1 MNTDFLTKDS
11 KIVSLVRLGRSL
23 KIDGEVTT
31 MINPVLV
38 YTLVGTIGVIGGW
51 VITTFV
57 ARVKSKSLLERA
69 RKRLSQVDEE
79 IKKRR
84 REFELEK
91 KEELHRI
98 RTTFERDT
106 KQKSD
111 ELHQLSKNL
120 IEREEILDQR
130 LQKLEQK
137 SKIIFTEEQ
146 NLEKDKERIKVLEA
160 KWREELEKIAGISTE
175 EAKRSLLES
184 IKKEAKNEAAQII
197 QQVEKEA
204 RETANKK
211 AREIL
216 AMAIQRC
223 AVDEASDSVI
233 STLTLPNDEMKGRV
247 IGREGRNIRTFEA
260 LTGVDLIVDDTPETV
275 IISCFD
281 PLRRKIAAV
290 SLERLIA
297 DTRIH
302 PARIE
307 EIVEK
312 TKRDIEEIV
321 QEEGQRVAFDI
332 GISDLPSELTNL
344 LGRLKYRTSYG
355 QNVLQHSKEVAYI
368 ASIIAAEIKANYTQ
382 AKRAGLLHDIGK
394 AADQEM
400 KGPHALIGAQFAERY
415 GESPLVVHAIAA
427 HHEDQTAETIL
438 AILIQIADA
447 ISAARP
453 GARKEVLEAYL
464 KRIEELEHTAHLFPG
479 VENAYAIQAGRELR
493 IIVQPQEIADEEA
506 AELSRKIAQKVENE
520 LKYPGQIK
528 ITVIRELR
536 ATEYAK

>member
-1 MNTDFLTKDS
+1 
-11 KIVSLVRLGRSL
+11 
-23 KIDGEVTT
+23 
-31 MINPVLV
+31 MINLM
-38 YTLVGTIGVIGGW
+38 LICMLAGVIGAW
-51 VITTFV
+51 VITTLI
-57 ARVKSKSLLERA
+57 ARIKAKSLLAKAKER
-69 RKRLSQVDEE
+69 LIEVDEE
-79 IKKRR
+79 VEKKRR
-84 REFELEK
+84 EIELEK

-98 RTTFERDT
+98 RSAFEKDT
-106 KQKSD
+106 EEKRD
-111 ELHQLSKNL
+111 ELHQLSKKL
-120 IEREEILDQR
+120 IEREEVLDHR
-130 LQKLEQK
+130 LEELEQRNK
-137 SKIIFTEEQ
+137 KISTEEQ
-146 NLEKDKERIKVLEA
+146 KLEKDKEITKDLQI
-160 KWREELEKIAGISTE
+160 KWREELERVAGISTE

-184 IKKEAKNEAAQII
+184 IKKEARNEAAQII

-211 AREIL
+211 ARKIL
-216 AMAIQRC
+216 AIAIQRC
-223 AVDEASDSVI
+223 AVDEATDTVI

-275 IISCFD
+275 VISCFD
-281 PLRRKIAAV
+281 PIRRKIAEV

-297 DTRIH
+297 DSRIH

-312 TKRDIEEIV
+312 TKSDIEEIT
-321 QEEGQRVAFDI
+321 QEEGQRTAFDI
-332 GISDLPSELTNL
+332 GIPDLSSELTNL
-344 LGRLKYRTSYG
+344 LGKLKYRTSYG

-368 ASIIAAEIKANYTQ
+368 ASIIAAEINADYIE

-394 AADQEM
+394 AVDQEM
-400 KGPHALIGAQFAERY
+400 KGPHALIGAHLAERY
-415 GESPLVVHAIAA
+415 GESTSVVHAIAA

-464 KRIEELEHTAHLFPG
+464 KRIKELEQIANSFSG

-493 IIVQPQEIADEEA
+493 IIVQPQEITDGDAS
-506 AELSRKIAQKVENE
+506 ELSRKIAQQVEKE

>member
-1 MNTDFLTKDS
+1 
-11 KIVSLVRLGRSL
+11 
-23 KIDGEVTT
+23 
-31 MINPVLV
+31 MINLI
-38 YTLVGTIGVIGGW
+38 LICILAGVIGAW
-51 VITTFV
+51 VITTLM
-57 ARVKSKSLLERA
+57 ARIKAKSLLAKAKERLVEA
-69 RKRLSQVDEE
+69 DEE
-79 IKKRR
+79 VEKKRR
-84 REFELEK
+84 EIELEK

-98 RTTFERDT
+98 RNAFEKDT
-106 KQKSD
+106 QEKRD
-111 ELHQLSKNL
+111 ELHRLSKKL
-120 IEREEILDQR
+120 IEREEILDHR
-130 LQKLEQK
+130 LEELEQRNK
-137 SKIIFTEEQ
+137 RISTEEQ
-146 NLEKDKERIKVLEA
+146 KLEKDKELTKDLQI
-160 KWREELEKIAGISTE
+160 KWREELERVAGISTE

-184 IKKEAKNEAAQII
+184 IKKEARNEAAQII

-211 AREIL
+211 ARKIL
-216 AMAIQRC
+216 AIAIQRC
-223 AVDEASDSVI
+223 AVDEATDTVI

-275 IISCFD
+275 VISCFD
-281 PLRRKIAAV
+281 PIRRKIAEV

-297 DTRIH
+297 DSRIH

-312 TKRDIEEIV
+312 TKSDIEEIT
-321 QEEGQRVAFDI
+321 QEEGQRTAFDI
-332 GISDLPSELTNL
+332 GISDLSSELTNL
-344 LGRLKYRTSYG
+344 LGKLKYRTSYG

-368 ASIIAAEIKANYTQ
+368 ASIIAAEINADYIE

-394 AADQEM
+394 AVDQEM
-400 KGPHALIGAQFAERY
+400 KGPHALIGAHLAERY
-415 GESPLVVHAIAA
+415 GESASIVHAIAA
-427 HHEDQTAETIL
+427 HHEDQTAEDIL
-438 AILIQIADA
+438 AILMQIADA

-464 KRIEELEHTAHLFPG
+464 KRIEELEQIANSFSG

-493 IIVQPQEIADEEA
+493 IIVQPQEITDGDAN
-506 AELSRKIAQKVENE
+506 ELSRKIAQQVEKE

>member
-1 MNTDFLTKDS
+1 MLA
-11 KIVSLVRLGRSL
+11 
-23 KIDGEVTT
+23 
-31 MINPVLV
+31 
-38 YTLVGTIGVIGGW
+38 GVIGAW
-51 VITTFV
+51 VITTLI
-57 ARVKSKSLLERA
+57 ARIKAKSLLVKAKERLVEA
-69 RKRLSQVDEE
+69 DEE
-79 IKKRR
+79 VEKKRR
-84 REFELEK
+84 EIELEK

-98 RTTFERDT
+98 RSAFEKDT
-106 KQKSD
+106 EEKRD
-111 ELHQLSKNL
+111 ELHQLSKKL
-120 IEREEILDQR
+120 IEREEVLDHR
-130 LQKLEQK
+130 LEELEQRNK
-137 SKIIFTEEQ
+137 KISTEEQ
-146 NLEKDKERIKVLEA
+146 KLEKDKEITKDLQT
-160 KWREELEKIAGISTE
+160 KWREELERVAGISTE

-184 IKKEAKNEAAQII
+184 IKKEARNEAAQII

-211 AREIL
+211 ARKIL
-216 AMAIQRC
+216 AIAIQRC
-223 AVDEASDSVI
+223 AVDEATDTVI

-275 IISCFD
+275 VISCFD
-281 PLRRKIAAV
+281 PIRRKIAEV

-297 DTRIH
+297 DSRIH

-312 TKRDIEEIV
+312 TKSDIEEIT
-321 QEEGQRVAFDI
+321 QEEGQRTAFDI
-332 GISDLPSELTNL
+332 GIPDLSSQLTNL
-344 LGRLKYRTSYG
+344 LGKLKYRTSYG

-368 ASIIAAEIKANYTQ
+368 ASIIAAEINADYVE

-394 AADQEM
+394 AVDQEM
-400 KGPHALIGAQFAERY
+400 KGPHASIGAHLAERH
-415 GESPLVVHAIAA
+415 GESASIVHAIAA
-427 HHEDQTAETIL
+427 HHEDQTAEAIL

-464 KRIEELEHTAHLFPG
+464 KRIEELEQIANSFSG

-493 IIVQPQEIADEEA
+493 IIVQPQEITDGDAN
-506 AELSRKIAQKVENE
+506 ELSRKIAQQVEKE

>member
-1 MNTDFLTKDS
+1 MLA
-11 KIVSLVRLGRSL
+11 
-23 KIDGEVTT
+23 
-31 MINPVLV
+31 
-38 YTLVGTIGVIGGW
+38 GVIGAW
-51 VITTFV
+51 VITTLI
-57 ARVKSKSLLERA
+57 ARIKAKSLLEKA
-69 RKRLSQVDEE
+69 RERLVEVDQEVE
-79 IKKRR
+79 KKRR
-84 REFELEK
+84 EIELEK

-98 RTTFERDT
+98 RSAFEKDT
-106 KQKSD
+106 EEKRD
-111 ELHQLSKNL
+111 ELHQLSKKL
-120 IEREEILDQR
+120 IEREEVLDHR
-130 LQKLEQK
+130 LEGLEQRNK
-137 SKIIFTEEQ
+137 KISTEEQ
-146 NLEKDKERIKVLEA
+146 KLEKDKEITKDLQI
-160 KWREELEKIAGISTE
+160 KWREELERVAGISSE

-184 IKKEAKNEAAQII
+184 IKKEARSEAAQII

-211 AREIL
+211 ARKIL
-216 AMAIQRC
+216 ATAIQRC
-223 AVDEASDSVI
+223 AVDEATDTVI

-275 IISCFD
+275 VISCFD
-281 PLRRKIAAV
+281 PIRRKIAEV

-297 DTRIH
+297 DSRIH

-312 TKRDIEEIV
+312 TKSDIEEIT
-321 QEEGQRVAFDI
+321 QEEGQRTAFDI
-332 GISDLPSELTNL
+332 GIPDLSSELTNL
-344 LGRLKYRTSYG
+344 LGKLKYRTSYG

-368 ASIIAAEIKANYTQ
+368 ASIIAAEIKTDYIE

-394 AADQEM
+394 AVDQEM
-400 KGPHALIGAQFAERY
+400 KGPHALIGAHLAKQH
-415 GESPLVVHAIAA
+415 GESDSVVDAIAA
-427 HHEDQTAETIL
+427 HHEDQTAEAIL
-438 AILIQIADA
+438 AILIQVADA

-464 KRIEELEHTAHLFPG
+464 KRIEELEQIANSFSG

-493 IIVQPQEIADEEA
+493 IIVQPQEITDGDAN
-506 AELSRKIAQKVENE
+506 ELSRKIAQQVEKE

>member
-1 MNTDFLTKDS
+1 MLA
-11 KIVSLVRLGRSL
+11 
-23 KIDGEVTT
+23 
-31 MINPVLV
+31 
-38 YTLVGTIGVIGGW
+38 GVIGAW
-51 VITTFV
+51 VITTLI
-57 ARVKSKSLLERA
+57 ARIKAKSLLGKARER
-69 RKRLSQVDEE
+69 LVEVDEE
-79 IKKRR
+79 VEKKRR
-84 REFELEK
+84 EIELEK

-98 RTTFERDT
+98 RNAFEKDT
-106 KQKSD
+106 EEKRD
-111 ELHQLSKNL
+111 ELHQLSKKL
-120 IEREEILDQR
+120 IEREEVLDHR
-130 LQKLEQK
+130 LEGLEQRNK
-137 SKIIFTEEQ
+137 EISTEEQ
-146 NLEKDKERIKVLEA
+146 KLEKDKEITKDLQI
-160 KWREELEKIAGISTE
+160 KWREELERVAGISTE

-184 IKKEAKNEAAQII
+184 IKKEARNEAAQII

-211 AREIL
+211 ARKIL
-216 AMAIQRC
+216 AIAIQRC
-223 AVDEASDSVI
+223 AVNEATDTVI

-275 IISCFD
+275 VISCFD
-281 PLRRKIAAV
+281 PIRRKIAEV

-297 DTRIH
+297 DSRIH

-312 TKRDIEEIV
+312 TKSDIEEIT
-321 QEEGQRVAFDI
+321 QEEGQRTAFDI
-332 GISDLPSELTNL
+332 GIPDLSSELTDL
-344 LGRLKYRTSYG
+344 LGKLKYRTSYG

-368 ASIIAAEIKANYTQ
+368 ASIIAAEINTDYIE

-394 AADQEM
+394 AVDQEM
-400 KGPHALIGAQFAERY
+400 KGPHALIGAHLAERH
-415 GESPLVVHAIAA
+415 GESESVVHAIAA
-427 HHEDQTAETIL
+427 HHEDQTAEAIL
-438 AILIQIADA
+438 AILIQVADA

-464 KRIEELEHTAHLFPG
+464 KRIGELEQIANSFSG

-493 IIVQPQEIADEEA
+493 IIVQPQEITDGDAN
-506 AELSRKIAQKVENE
+506 ELSRKIAQQVEKE

-536 ATEYAK
+536 ATEYAR

>member
-1 MNTDFLTKDS
+1 
-11 KIVSLVRLGRSL
+11 
-23 KIDGEVTT
+23 
-31 MINPVLV
+31 MINLI
-38 YTLVGTIGVIGGW
+38 LICILAGVIGAW
-51 VITTFV
+51 VITTLM
-57 ARVKSKSLLERA
+57 ARIKTKSLLAKAKERLVEA
-69 RKRLSQVDEE
+69 DEE
-79 IKKRR
+79 VEKKRR
-84 REFELEK
+84 EIELEK

-98 RTTFERDT
+98 RNAFEKDT
-106 KQKSD
+106 EEKRD
-111 ELHQLSKNL
+111 ELHRLSKKL
-120 IEREEILDQR
+120 IEREEVLDHR
-130 LQKLEQK
+130 LEELEQRNK
-137 SKIIFTEEQ
+137 RISSEEQ
-146 NLEKDKERIKVLEA
+146 KLEKDKEITKDLQI
-160 KWREELEKIAGISTE
+160 KWREELERVAGISTE

-184 IKKEAKNEAAQII
+184 IKKEARNEAAQII

-211 AREIL
+211 ARKIL
-216 AMAIQRC
+216 AIAIQRC
-223 AVDEASDSVI
+223 AVDEATDTVI

-275 IISCFD
+275 VISCFD
-281 PLRRKIAAV
+281 PIRRKIAEV

-297 DTRIH
+297 DSRIH

-312 TKRDIEEIV
+312 TKSDIEEIT
-321 QEEGQRVAFDI
+321 QEEGQRTAFDI
-332 GISDLPSELTNL
+332 GISDLSSELTNL
-344 LGRLKYRTSYG
+344 LGKLKYRTSYG

-368 ASIIAAEIKANYTQ
+368 ASIIAAEINADYIE

-394 AADQEM
+394 AVDQEM
-400 KGPHALIGAQFAERY
+400 KGPHALIGAHLAERY
-415 GESPLVVHAIAA
+415 GESASVVHAIAA
-427 HHEDQTAETIL
+427 HHEDQTAEDIL
-438 AILIQIADA
+438 AILMQIADA

-464 KRIEELEHTAHLFPG
+464 KRIEELEQIANSFSG

-493 IIVQPQEIADEEA
+493 IIVQPQEITDGDAN
-506 AELSRKIAQKVENE
+506 ELSRKIAQQVEKE

>member
-1 MNTDFLTKDS
+1 M
-11 KIVSLVRLGRSL
+11 
-23 KIDGEVTT
+23 
-31 MINPVLV
+31 
-38 YTLVGTIGVIGGW
+38 
-51 VITTFV
+51 
-57 ARVKSKSLLERA
+57 ARIKTKSLLAKAKERLVEA
-69 RKRLSQVDEE
+69 DEE
-79 IKKRR
+79 VEKKRR
-84 REFELEK
+84 EIELEK

-98 RTTFERDT
+98 RNAFEKDT
-106 KQKSD
+106 EEKRD
-111 ELHQLSKNL
+111 ELHRLSKKL
-120 IEREEILDQR
+120 IEREEFLDHR
-130 LQKLEQK
+130 LEELEQRNK
-137 SKIIFTEEQ
+137 RISSEEQ
-146 NLEKDKERIKVLEA
+146 KLEKDKQITKDLQI
-160 KWREELEKIAGISTE
+160 KWREELERVAGISTE

-184 IKKEAKNEAAQII
+184 IKKEARNEAAQII

-211 AREIL
+211 ARKIL
-216 AMAIQRC
+216 AIAIQRC
-223 AVDEASDSVI
+223 AVDEATDTVI

-260 LTGVDLIVDDTPETV
+260 LTGVDLIVDDTPGTV
-275 IISCFD
+275 VISCFD
-281 PLRRKIAAV
+281 PIRRKIAEV

-297 DTRIH
+297 DSRIH

-312 TKRDIEEIV
+312 TKSDIEEIT
-321 QEEGQRVAFDI
+321 QEEGQRTAFDI
-332 GISDLPSELTNL
+332 GISDLSSELTNL
-344 LGRLKYRTSYG
+344 LGKLKYRTSYG

-368 ASIIAAEIKANYTQ
+368 ASIIAAEINADYIE

-394 AADQEM
+394 AVDQEV
-400 KGPHALIGAQFAERY
+400 KGPHALIGAHLAERY
-415 GESPLVVHAIAA
+415 GESASVVHAIAA
-427 HHEDQTAETIL
+427 HHEDQTAEHIL
-438 AILIQIADA
+438 AILMQIADA

-464 KRIEELEHTAHLFPG
+464 KRIEELEQIANSFSG

-493 IIVQPQEIADEEA
+493 IIVQPQEITDGDAN
-506 AELSRKIAQKVENE
+506 ELSRKIAQQIEKE

>member
-1 MNTDFLTKDS
+1 
-11 KIVSLVRLGRSL
+11 
-23 KIDGEVTT
+23 
-31 MINPVLV
+31 MINLI
-38 YTLVGTIGVIGGW
+38 LICILAGVIGAW
-51 VITTFV
+51 VITTLM
-57 ARVKSKSLLERA
+57 ARIKTKSLLAKAKERLVEA
-69 RKRLSQVDEE
+69 DEE
-79 IKKRR
+79 VEKKRR
-84 REFELEK
+84 EIELEK

-98 RTTFERDT
+98 RNAFEKDT
-106 KQKSD
+106 EEKRD
-111 ELHQLSKNL
+111 ELHRLSKKL
-120 IEREEILDQR
+120 IEREEVLDHR
-130 LQKLEQK
+130 LEELEQRNK
-137 SKIIFTEEQ
+137 RISSEEQ
-146 NLEKDKERIKVLEA
+146 KLEKDKQITKDLQI
-160 KWREELEKIAGISTE
+160 KWREELERVAGISTE

-184 IKKEAKNEAAQII
+184 IKKEARNEAAQII

-211 AREIL
+211 ARKIL
-216 AMAIQRC
+216 AIAIQRC
-223 AVDEASDSVI
+223 AVDEATDTVI

-275 IISCFD
+275 VISCFD
-281 PLRRKIAAV
+281 PIRRKIAQV

-297 DTRIH
+297 DSRIH

-312 TKRDIEEIV
+312 TKSDIEEIT
-321 QEEGQRVAFDI
+321 QEEGQRTAFDI
-332 GISDLPSELTNL
+332 GIPDLSSELTNL
-344 LGRLKYRTSYG
+344 LGKLKYRTSYG

-368 ASIIAAEIKANYTQ
+368 ASIIAAEINADYIE

-394 AADQEM
+394 AVDQEV
-400 KGPHALIGAQFAERY
+400 KGPHALIGAHLAERY
-415 GESPLVVHAIAA
+415 GESASVVHAIAA
-427 HHEDQTAETIL
+427 HHEDQTAEDIL
-438 AILIQIADA
+438 AILMQIADA

-464 KRIEELEHTAHLFPG
+464 KRIEELEQIANSFSG

-493 IIVQPQEIADEEA
+493 IIVQPQEITDGDAN
-506 AELSRKIAQKVENE
+506 ELSRKIAQQVEKE

>member
-1 MNTDFLTKDS
+1 
-11 KIVSLVRLGRSL
+11 
-23 KIDGEVTT
+23 
-31 MINPVLV
+31 MINLI
-38 YTLVGTIGVIGGW
+38 LICILAGVIGAW
-51 VITTFV
+51 VITTLI
-57 ARVKSKSLLERA
+57 ARIKAKSLLAKAKERLVEA
-69 RKRLSQVDEE
+69 DEE
-79 IKKRR
+79 VEKKRR
-84 REFELEK
+84 EIELEK

-98 RTTFERDT
+98 RNAFEKDT
-106 KQKSD
+106 EEKRD
-111 ELHQLSKNL
+111 ELHQLSKKL
-120 IEREEILDQR
+120 IEREEVLDHR
-130 LQKLEQK
+130 LEELEQRNK
-137 SKIIFTEEQ
+137 KISTEEQ
-146 NLEKDKERIKVLEA
+146 KLEKDKEITKDLQI
-160 KWREELEKIAGISTE
+160 KWREELERVAGISTE

-184 IKKEAKNEAAQII
+184 IKKEARNEAAQII

-211 AREIL
+211 ARKIL
-216 AMAIQRC
+216 AIAIQRC
-223 AVDEASDSVI
+223 AVDEATDTVI

-275 IISCFD
+275 VISCFD
-281 PLRRKIAAV
+281 PIRRKIAEV

-297 DTRIH
+297 DSRIH

-312 TKRDIEEIV
+312 TKSDIEEIT
-321 QEEGQRVAFDI
+321 QEEGQRTAFDI
-332 GISDLPSELTNL
+332 GISDLSSELTDL
-344 LGRLKYRTSYG
+344 LGKLKYRTSYG

-368 ASIIAAEIKANYTQ
+368 ASIIAAEINADYIE

-394 AADQEM
+394 AVDQEM
-400 KGPHALIGAQFAERY
+400 KGPHALIGAHLAERY
-415 GESPLVVHAIAA
+415 GESASIVHAIAA
-427 HHEDQTAETIL
+427 HHEDQTAEDIL
-438 AILIQIADA
+438 AILMQIADA

-464 KRIEELEHTAHLFPG
+464 KRIEELEQIANSFSG

-493 IIVQPQEIADEEA
+493 IIVQPQEITDGDAN
-506 AELSRKIAQKVENE
+506 ELSRKIAQQVEKE

>member
-1 MNTDFLTKDS
+1 
-11 KIVSLVRLGRSL
+11 
-23 KIDGEVTT
+23 
-31 MINPVLV
+31 MINLI
-38 YTLVGTIGVIGGW
+38 LICILAGVIGAW
-51 VITTFV
+51 VITTLISRIK
-57 ARVKSKSLLERA
+57 AKSLLAKAKERLVEA
-69 RKRLSQVDEE
+69 DEE
-79 IKKRR
+79 VEKKRR
-84 REFELEK
+84 EIELEK

-98 RTTFERDT
+98 RNAFEKDT
-106 KQKSD
+106 EEKRD
-111 ELHQLSKNL
+111 ELHQLSKKL
-120 IEREEILDQR
+120 IEREEVLDHR
-130 LQKLEQK
+130 LEELEQRNK
-137 SKIIFTEEQ
+137 KISTEEQ
-146 NLEKDKERIKVLEA
+146 KLEKDKEITKDLQI
-160 KWREELEKIAGISTE
+160 KWREELERVAGISTE

-184 IKKEAKNEAAQII
+184 IKKEARNEAAQII

-211 AREIL
+211 ARKIL
-216 AMAIQRC
+216 AIAIQRC
-223 AVDEASDSVI
+223 AVDEATDTVI

-275 IISCFD
+275 VISCFD
-281 PLRRKIAAV
+281 PIRRKIAQV

-297 DTRIH
+297 DSRIH

-312 TKRDIEEIV
+312 TKSDIEEIT
-321 QEEGQRVAFDI
+321 QEEGQRTAFDI
-332 GISDLPSELTNL
+332 GISDLSPELTNL
-344 LGRLKYRTSYG
+344 LGKLKYRTSYG

-368 ASIIAAEIKANYTQ
+368 ASIIAAEINADYIE

-394 AADQEM
+394 AVDQEM
-400 KGPHALIGAQFAERY
+400 KGPHALIGAHLAERY
-415 GESPLVVHAIAA
+415 GESASIVHAIAA
-427 HHEDQTAETIL
+427 HHEDQTAEDIL
-438 AILIQIADA
+438 AILMQIADA

-464 KRIEELEHTAHLFPG
+464 KRIEELEQIANSFSG

-493 IIVQPQEIADEEA
+493 IIVQPQEITDGDAN
-506 AELSRKIAQKVENE
+506 ELSRKIAQQIEKE

>member
-1 MNTDFLTKDS
+1 MLA
-11 KIVSLVRLGRSL
+11 
-23 KIDGEVTT
+23 
-31 MINPVLV
+31 
-38 YTLVGTIGVIGGW
+38 GVIGAW
-51 VITTFV
+51 VITTLI
-57 ARVKSKSLLERA
+57 ARIKAKSLLGKARER
-69 RKRLSQVDEE
+69 LVEVDEE
-79 IKKRR
+79 VEKKRR
-84 REFELEK
+84 EIELEK

-98 RTTFERDT
+98 RNAFEKDT
-106 KQKSD
+106 EEKRD
-111 ELHQLSKNL
+111 ELHQLSKKL
-120 IEREEILDQR
+120 IEREEVLDHR
-130 LQKLEQK
+130 LEGLEQRNK
-137 SKIIFTEEQ
+137 EISTEEQ
-146 NLEKDKERIKVLEA
+146 KLEKDKEITKDLQI
-160 KWREELEKIAGISTE
+160 KWREELERVAGISTE

-184 IKKEAKNEAAQII
+184 IKKEARNEAAQII

-211 AREIL
+211 ARKIL
-216 AMAIQRC
+216 AIAIQRC
-223 AVDEASDSVI
+223 AVNEATDTVI

-275 IISCFD
+275 VISCFD
-281 PLRRKIAAV
+281 PIRRKIAEV

-297 DTRIH
+297 DSRIH

-312 TKRDIEEIV
+312 TKADIEEIT
-321 QEEGQRVAFDI
+321 QEEGQRTAFDI
-332 GISDLPSELTNL
+332 GIPDLSSELTNL
-344 LGRLKYRTSYG
+344 LGKLKYRTSYG

-368 ASIIAAEIKANYTQ
+368 ASIIAAEINTDYIE

-394 AADQEM
+394 AVDQEM
-400 KGPHALIGAQFAERY
+400 KGPHALIGAHLAERH
-415 GESPLVVHAIAA
+415 GESESVVHAIAA
-427 HHEDQTAETIL
+427 HHEDQTAEAIL
-438 AILIQIADA
+438 AILIQVADA

-464 KRIEELEHTAHLFPG
+464 KRIEELEQIANSFSG

-493 IIVQPQEIADEEA
+493 IIVQPQEITDGDAN
-506 AELSRKIAQKVENE
+506 ELSRKIAQQVEKE

>member
-1 MNTDFLTKDS
+1 M
-11 KIVSLVRLGRSL
+11 LV
-23 KIDGEVTT
+23 
-31 MINPVLV
+31 
-38 YTLVGTIGVIGGW
+38 GVIGAW
-51 VITTFV
+51 VITTLITQTK
-57 ARVKSKSLLERA
+57 AKSLLVKAKER
-69 RKRLSQVDEE
+69 LVEVDEE
-79 IKKRR
+79 VEKKRR
-84 REFELEK
+84 EIELEK

-98 RTTFERDT
+98 RSAFEKDT
-106 KQKSD
+106 EEKRD
-111 ELHQLSKNL
+111 ELHQLSKKL
-120 IEREEILDQR
+120 IEREEILDRR
-130 LQKLEQK
+130 LEELEQRNK
-137 SKIIFTEEQ
+137 KISTEEQ
-146 NLEKDKERIKVLEA
+146 KLEKDKEITKDLQI
-160 KWREELEKIAGISTE
+160 KWREELERVAGISTE
-175 EAKRSLLES
+175 EAKRNLLES
-184 IKKEAKNEAAQII
+184 IKKEARNEAAQII
-197 QQVEKEA
+197 QQVEEEA

-211 AREIL
+211 ARKIL
-216 AMAIQRC
+216 AIAIQRC
-223 AVDEASDSVI
+223 AVDEATDTVI

-281 PLRRKIAAV
+281 PIRRKIAVV

-297 DTRIH
+297 DSRIH

-312 TKRDIEEIV
+312 TKKDIEEIT
-321 QEEGQRVAFDI
+321 QEEGQRTAFDI
-332 GISDLPSELTNL
+332 GIPDLPSELTNL
-344 LGRLKYRTSYG
+344 LGKLKYRTSYG

-368 ASIIAAEIKANYTQ
+368 ASIIAAEINADYVE

-394 AADQEM
+394 AVDQEM
-400 KGPHALIGAQFAERY
+400 KGPHASIGANLAKRY
-415 GESPLVVHAIAA
+415 GESASVVHAIAA
-427 HHEDQTAETIL
+427 HHEDETAEAIL

-464 KRIEELEHTAHLFPG
+464 KRIGELEQIANSFSG

-493 IIVQPQEIADEEA
+493 IIVQPQEITDGDAS
-506 AELSRKIAQKVENE
+506 ELSRKIAQQVEKD
-520 LKYPGQIK
+520 LKYPGHIK

>member
-1 MNTDFLTKDS
+1 MVNL
-11 KIVSLVRLGRSL
+11 ILICILA
-23 KIDGEVTT
+23 
-31 MINPVLV
+31 
-38 YTLVGTIGVIGGW
+38 GVIGAW
-51 VITTFV
+51 VTTILI
-57 ARVKSKSLLERA
+57 ARIKAKSLVAKAKER
-69 RKRLSQVDEE
+69 LVEVDEE
-79 IKKRR
+79 VEKKRR
-84 REFELEK
+84 EIELEK

-98 RTTFERDT
+98 RSAFEKDT
-106 KQKSD
+106 EEKRD
-111 ELHQLSKNL
+111 ELHRLSKKL
-120 IEREEILDQR
+120 IEREDVLDHR
-130 LQKLEQK
+130 LRELEQRNK
-137 SKIIFTEEQ
+137 KISTEEQ
-146 NLEKDKERIKVLEA
+146 ELEKHKEITKDLQI
-160 KWREELEKIAGISTE
+160 KWREELERVAGISTE
-175 EAKRSLLES
+175 EAKRSLLET
-184 IKKEAKNEAAQII
+184 IKKEAKKEAAQII
-197 QQVEKEA
+197 LQVEKEA

-211 AREIL
+211 ARKIL
-216 AMAIQRC
+216 AIAIQRC
-223 AVDEASDSVI
+223 AVDEATDTVI

-275 IISCFD
+275 VISCFD
-281 PLRRKIAAV
+281 PIRRKIAEV

-297 DTRIH
+297 DSRIH

-312 TKRDIEEIV
+312 TKNDIEEIT
-321 QEEGQRVAFDI
+321 QEEGQRTAFDI
-332 GISDLPSELTNL
+332 GIPDLSSELTDL
-344 LGRLKYRTSYG
+344 LGKLKYRTSYG

-368 ASIIAAEIKANYTQ
+368 ASIIAAEIKADYIE

-394 AADQEM
+394 AVDQET
-400 KGPHALIGAQFAERY
+400 KGPHALIGAHLAERH
-415 GESPLVVHAIAA
+415 GESVTVVHAIAA
-427 HHEDQTAETIL
+427 HHEDQTAEAIL

-464 KRIEELEHTAHLFPG
+464 KRIEELEQIASSFSG

-493 IIVQPQEIADEEA
+493 IIVQPQEITDGDAS
-506 AELSRKIAQKVENE
+506 ELSRKIAQQVEKE

>member
-1 MNTDFLTKDS
+1 
-11 KIVSLVRLGRSL
+11 
-23 KIDGEVTT
+23 
-31 MINPVLV
+31 MINLI
-38 YTLVGTIGVIGGW
+38 LILMLAGVIGAW
-51 VITTFV
+51 VITTLI
-57 ARVKSKSLLERA
+57 ARIKAKSLLVKAKE
-69 RKRLSQVDEE
+69 KLVEVDEE
-79 IKKRR
+79 VEKKRR
-84 REFELEK
+84 EIELEK

-98 RTTFERDT
+98 RSAFEKDT
-106 KQKSD
+106 EEKRD
-111 ELHQLSKNL
+111 ELHQLSKKL
-120 IEREEILDQR
+120 IEREEILDRR
-130 LQKLEQK
+130 LEELEQRNK
-137 SKIIFTEEQ
+137 KISTEEQ
-146 NLEKDKERIKVLEA
+146 KLEKDKKIIKDLQI
-160 KWREELEKIAGISTE
+160 KWREELERVAGISTE
-175 EAKRSLLES
+175 EAKRNLLES
-184 IKKEAKNEAAQII
+184 IKKEARNEAAQII

-211 AREIL
+211 ARKIL
-216 AMAIQRC
+216 AIAIQRC
-223 AVDEASDSVI
+223 AVDEATDTVI

-281 PLRRKIAAV
+281 PIRRKIAEV

-297 DTRIH
+297 DSRIH

-312 TKRDIEEIV
+312 TKNDIEEIT
-321 QEEGQRVAFDI
+321 QEEGQRTAFDI
-332 GISDLPSELTNL
+332 GIPDLPSELTNL
-344 LGRLKYRTSYG
+344 LGKLKYRTSYG

-368 ASIIAAEIKANYTQ
+368 ASIIAAEISADYVE

-394 AADQEM
+394 VVDQEM
-400 KGPHALIGAQFAERY
+400 KGPHALIGAHLAERY
-415 GESPLVVHAIAA
+415 GESASIVHAIAA
-427 HHEDQTAETIL
+427 HHEDQATEAIL

-464 KRIEELEHTAHLFPG
+464 KRIEELEQIANSFSG

-493 IIVQPQEIADEEA
+493 IIVQPQEITDGDAS
-506 AELSRKIAQKVENE
+506 ELSRKIAQQVEKE
-520 LKYPGQIK
+520 LKYPGYIK